1 MSRKNVSRQKVSDE
15 QDIEQDAVA
24 EEVELRP
31 SVALETQAKID
42 SDVREQ
48 IAAAEELGRPRGM
61 TLEAQERW
69 EAREMEIRRT
79 RERQDRYQSSRREEL
94 CREMTAAKHC
104 GLLSEPDPREGL
116 DDETR
121 REVHEQAHRLEGKC
135 RGGLGFTAIE
145 KELAARVARGQSM
158 RSAVLEMA
166 QNLQVAR
173 GSFVALG
180 KLETAG
186 GRYVDVEGTVQT
198 LWEPSSPKI
207 QQVGLLEDETGKT
220 KFTSWVKSRAPIV
233 AEGERVRIRDAA
245 RNWYR
250 GRCSIALVG
259 RTMVTFPERDTW
271 WE

>member
-48 IAAAEELGRPRGM
+48 IAAAEELGRPLGM

-69 EAREMEIRRT
+69 EAREIEIRRT
-79 RERQDRYQSSRREEL
+79 REREDGSQASRREEL
-94 CREMTAAKHC
+94 CREMTKAKHC
-104 GLLSEPDPREGL
+104 GLSSEPDRRERLDPETRQAVHRQAIRL
-116 DDETR
+116 DD
-121 REVHEQAHRLEGKC
+121 KC
-135 RGGLGFTAIE
+135 RGGLGFDAIE
-145 KELAARVARGQSM
+145 KELAARVARG
-158 RSAVLEMA
+158 RSIQDSVLDMIENV
-166 QNLQVAR
+166 QTAR
-173 GSFVALG
+173 GAMVALG
-180 KLETAG
+180 KLEESGAK
-186 GRYVDVEGTVQT
+186 YVDVEGVVTT

-207 QQVGLLEDETGKT
+207 QQVGLLEDKTGKT
-220 KFTSWVKSRAPIV
+220 KFTSWVASRAPII
-233 AEGERVRIRDAA
+233 AEGERVRIREAA

-259 RTMVTFPERDTW
+259 RTMVTFPERDAW